1 MYNLYS
7 MYDRKAKQFSMPVAQ
22 NNDETAKRWFAY
34 VVSNSDMVAKDL
46 ELFLIG
52 QFDGEFGKLRLF
64 NDEEIIQGQTSF
76 VCSADELI
84 KEIENNGKKKKN

>member
-7 MYDRKAKQFSMPVAQ
+7 VYDRKAKQYSMPVAQ
-22 NNDETAKRWFAY
+22 NNDETAKRWFEY

-52 QFDGEFGKLRLF
+52 KFDSVSGSIVVYDRSDQHSGFYGIPDF
-64 NDEEIIQGQTSF
+64 I
-76 VCSADELI
+76 CSADELV
-84 KEIENNGKKKKN
+84 KEVTENE